1 MSSPLQMYKES
12 TKKKSKQDRKK
23 LLFQFLIIFLLSH
36 LARTLVQDPPKKEV
50 TQVPKELSINH
61 TIIKLEVDS
70 IVPEDQEKA
79 NLINQKSLQEI
90 ESVQIIEREKTSDGA
105 LLVKLEIPRN
115 KSSWIINKPN
125 NWKLIPL
132 RKVITNERKNYE
144 ISF

>member
-1 MSSPLQMYKES
+1 MYKES

-36 LARTLVQDPPKKEV
+36 IARTLVQDSPTQEI
-50 TQVPKELSINH
+50 TQVTKELSINH

-90 ESVQIIEREKTSDGA
+90 ESVQIVLREKTPDGA
-105 LLVKLEIPRN
+105 LLVTLEIPKD

-132 RKVITNERKNYE
+132 RKVITSERKNYE